1 MLLQERGLSGRLTA
15 QAVIGST
22 ASQLSV
28 NGHVEVAS
36 GAFRNYA
43 YQSLN
48 ADVGFRANRFIL
60 DAKLQQSPTE
70 SFTAVEVRCR
80 CRSSSE
86 AREEHVAATAADQI
100 DLRIASAEIGLGF
113 IQGFTTA
120 LVNVTGTTQADIR
133 VAGSSADP
141 HVEGHVDIR
150 NGVCR
155 AVRRRFVP
163 ASIPGSS

>member
-48 ADVGFRANRFIL
+48 ADVGFGANRFIL

-70 SFTAVEVRCR
+70 SF
-80 CRSSSE
+80 
-86 AREEHVAATAADQI
+86 
-100 DLRIASAEIGLGF
+100 GG
-113 IQGFTTA
+113 G
-120 LVNVTGTTQADIR
+120 
-133 VAGSSADP
+133 
-141 HVEGHVDIR
+141 
-150 NGVCR
+150 
-155 AVRRRFVP
+155 
-163 ASIPGSS
+163 